1 MLAFI
6 LGALLYGAHFTG
18 YLAPWFMAGWSI
30 LTAIVGTVVI
40 ARLSVNYGYAVQK
53 YGERLGHEAVNDM
66 FFKSYSELGIVSGI
80 AIQALSWYVCTGF
93 WTIAPVIS
101 ILMTLLYVGFREIV
115 KEKTS

>member
-6 LGALLYGAHFTG
+6 LGALLYGLHFTG

-30 LTAIVGTVVI
+30 LTATVGTIVI
-40 ARLSVNYGYAVQK
+40 AKIAVAYDHAVRR
-53 YGERLGHEAVNDM
+53 YGEKRGHEAVEGV
-66 FFKSYSELGIVSGI
+66 FFKSYSELGVGSGI

-93 WTIAPVIS
+93 WTIAPVVS